1 MPPVLL
7 IATLPISIAGW
18 GVRESS
24 FMYAFAYAGLAQSDG
39 LAISILFG
47 ATSFIVGLV
56 GGIVWIAYG
65 LQLRPVQETR
75 DAEVLGET
83 I

>member
-1 MPPVLL
+1 M
-7 IATLPISIAGW
+7 
-18 GVRESS
+18 
-24 FMYAFAYAGLAQSDG
+24 FAFAYAGLAQSDG

-47 ATSFIVGLV
+47 AAYFIVGLV

-65 LQLRPVQETR
+65 LQLRPAQEAR
-75 DAEVLGET
+75 AADVYGEN

>member
-1 MPPVLL
+1 M
-7 IATLPISIAGW
+7 
-18 GVRESS
+18 
-24 FMYAFAYAGLAQSDG
+24 FAFAHAGLAQSDG

-47 ATSFIVGLV
+47 AASFIVGLV

-65 LQLRPVQETR
+65 LQLRPVQEAP
-75 DAEVLGET
+75 DAEAYGET

>member
-1 MPPVLL
+1 LPV
-7 IATLPISIAGW
+7 SIGGW

-24 FMYAFAYAGLAQSDG
+24 FMFAFAYAGLAQSDG
-39 LAISILFG
+39 LVISILFG
-47 ATSFIVGLV
+47 AASFIVGMA

-65 LQLRPVQETR
+65 LQLRPVQESR
-75 DAEVLGET
+75 SAEAYAEN